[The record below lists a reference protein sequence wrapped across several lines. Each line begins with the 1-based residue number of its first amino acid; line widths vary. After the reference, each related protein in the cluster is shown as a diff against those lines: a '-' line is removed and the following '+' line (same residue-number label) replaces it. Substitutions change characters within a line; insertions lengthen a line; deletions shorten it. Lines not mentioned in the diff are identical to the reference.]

1 MFYPILPYMHAYIH
15 TCPYVQVKSELNAA
29 LWQRSEEMGRLQGN
43 LTVQEQSHAKTTS
56 RLEEVRSALR
66 KASDKLG
73 MTAEDLAVST
83 EPLAVVPASHIHTY
97 IHT

>member
-1 MFYPILPYMHAYIH
+1 MHTYIH
-15 TCPYVQVKSELNAA
+15 ACPYVQVKSELNAV

-43 LTVQEQSHAKTTS
+43 LTAQEQSQAKTTS

>member
-1 MFYPILPYMHAYIH
+1 M
-15 TCPYVQVKSELNAA
+15 QVKSELNAA
-29 LWQRSEEMGRLQGN
+29 LWQRSEEMSRLQGN
-43 LTVQEQSHAKTTS
+43 LTAQEQSHAKTTS

-83 EPLAVVPASHIHTY
+83 EPLAIGPASHIHTY
-97 IHT
+97 IHDEARVSIIY

>member
-1 MFYPILPYMHAYIH
+1 L
-15 TCPYVQVKSELNAA
+15 QVKSELNAA

-43 LTVQEQSHAKTTS
+43 LTAQEQTHAKTTA

-73 MTAEDLAVST
+73 MTAEDLAVS
-83 EPLAVVPASHIHTY
+83 AVPYALHNALHCDDDDGCVCR
-97 IHT
+97 

>member
-1 MFYPILPYMHAYIH
+1 MCICL
-15 TCPYVQVKSELNAA
+15 QVKSELNAA

-43 LTVQEQSHAKTTS
+43 LTAQEQSHAKTAA

-73 MTAEDLAVST
+73 MTAEDLAVSAAPYALLT
-83 EPLAVVPASHIHTY
+83 IAI
-97 IHT
+97 